1 MTTSSR
7 PPGRQRRSRASRPCK
22 SASPATAGGTSSPLR
37 QHIDQ
42 NVSVAALDDLA
53 EMGLSRARGVPRL
66 LELAGSTPRLLPYI
80 RVRLVLIDKE
90 IVDARRAHRP
100 CLHHRANSSTSS
112 RASSSRYWMGGL
124 FMKYADGPRNG
135 PPMPGSWATLQ

>member
-7 PPGRQRRSRASRPCK
+7 TPGRQRRSRASRPCK

-53 EMGLSRARGVPRL
+53 EMALSRARGVPRL
-66 LELAGSTPRLLPYI
+66 VELAGSTSRLLPYI
-80 RVRLVLIDKE
+80 RVRLVLIDEE
-90 IVDARRAHRP
+90 IVDAARRAHRP
-100 CLHHRANSSTSS
+100 CLHHLANSSTSS
-112 RASSSRYWMGGL
+112 RACSSRY
-124 FMKYADGPRNG
+124 
-135 PPMPGSWATLQ
+135 